1 MNSAFVIWRDP
12 VTTMWEP
19 VAKLTEDD
27 GVYTFA
33 YTLGALTKGF
43 VPFPRMD
50 LVHKEYV
57 STQLF
62 PFFQNRLIPERRPEY
77 YTMLSW
83 LDMAPKLTD
92 PLEILSVSGGA
103 KKTDSFR
110 IVKVP
115 ERTAS
120 NEYRL
125 KFFVSG
131 CAYIPDVAKHELMK
145 LTCGQQLCCFVEP
158 ANRAD
163 ANAISISVAKGS
175 SMFGYYPHY
184 LNQDLLLANSL
195 LGINGPQLLTK
206 VKVLKVNYS
215 APEQYRLLCEATT
228 PWPEG
233 FVPFQSEKYRLLPA
247 LKTSVNSYYL

>member
-19 VAKLTEDD
+19 VAKLTEDN

-33 YTLGALTKGF
+33 YTVGALTKGF

-50 LVHKEYV
+50 LLTKEYV
-57 STQLF
+57 SSQLF

-83 LDMAPKLTD
+83 LDMVPKSND
-92 PLEILSVSGGA
+92 PLEILGVSGGA

-115 ERTAS
+115 EKTAD

-131 CAYIPDVAKHELMK
+131 SAYISDNAKHEL
-145 LTCGQQLCCFVEP
+145 LALSCGQELCCFVE
-158 ANRAD
+158 ASNKAD
-163 ANAISISVAKGS
+163 ANALSISVSKGS

-184 LNQDLLLANSL
+184 LNQDLLLINAI
-195 LGINGPQLLTK
+195 LGVDGPQLLTRI
-206 VKVLKVNYS
+206 KVLKVNYS
-215 APEQYRLLCEATT
+215 APEQYRLLCESIT

-233 FVPFQSEKYRLLPA
+233 FVPFQSEKYKSL
-247 LKTSVNSYYL
+247 VY

>member
-1 MNSAFVIWRDP
+1 MNSAFVIWRNP
-12 VTTMWEP
+12 ETTMWEP
-19 VAKLTEDD
+19 VAKLAENN

-33 YTLGALTKGF
+33 YTVGALSDGF

-50 LVHKEYV
+50 LLNKEYV

-62 PFFQNRLIPERRPEY
+62 PFFQNRLIPDRRPEY

-83 LDMAPKLTD
+83 LDMVPGSND
-92 PLEILSVSGGA
+92 PLDILSVSGGA
-103 KKTDSFR
+103 RKTDNFR

-120 NEYRL
+120 DEYRM

-131 CAYIPDVAKHELMK
+131 SAYITDEAKREL
-145 LTCGQQLCCFVEP
+145 LSISSGRVLSCFVE
-158 ANRAD
+158 ASNKAD
-163 ANAISISVAKGS
+163 TNAVSISRSQDS

-184 LNQDLLLANSL
+184 LNEDLILVNAL
-195 LGINGPQLLTK
+195 LGIQGPQLLTK
-206 VKVLKVNYS
+206 INVLKVNFS
-215 APEQYRLLCEATT
+215 APEQYRLLCESVT

-233 FVPFQSEKYRLLPA
+233 FVPFQSEKYRLL
-247 LKTSVNSYYL
+247 SR

>member
-1 MNSAFVIWRDP
+1 
-12 VTTMWEP
+12 MWEP

-33 YTLGALTKGF
+33 YTAGALTKGF

-50 LVHKEYV
+50 LLTKEYV
-57 STQLF
+57 SSQLF

-83 LDMAPKLTD
+83 LDMVPKLND
-92 PLEILSVSGGA
+92 PLEILGVSGGA

-115 ERTAS
+115 EKTS
-120 NEYRL
+120 DNEYRL

-131 CAYIPDVAKHELMK
+131 SAYIPDSAKHEL
-145 LTCGQQLCCFVEP
+145 LALSCGQELRCFVESG
-158 ANRAD
+158 NKAD
-163 ANAISISVAKGS
+163 SNAVSISVSKGS

-184 LNQDLLLANSL
+184 LNQDLLLINAI
-195 LGINGPQLLTK
+195 LGVDGPQLLTK
-206 VKVLKVNYS
+206 IKVLKVNYS
-215 APEQYRLLCEATT
+215 APEQYRLLCESIT

-233 FVPFQSEKYRLLPA
+233 FIPFQSDKYKSLA
-247 LKTSVNSYYL
+247 H